1 MEEPFYKYFLW
12 QMGDKPFFFWGGGR
26 AGLHGGLMMSH
37 AKDGGVSQMHFP
49 VTSKLYNLEIIF
61 GNPEEIYT

>member
-1 MEEPFYKYFLW
+1 MADRGQTFFL
-12 QMGDKPFFFWGGGR
+12 GGGGGE

-37 AKDGGVSQMHFP
+37 AKDEGVSQMHFP

>member
-1 MEEPFYKYFLW
+1 MADRGQIFLFC
-12 QMGDKPFFFWGGGR
+12 FFLGGG
-26 AGLHGGLMMSH
+26 GGWSTWGLMMSH

>member
-1 MEEPFYKYFLW
+1 MADRGQTFFL
-12 QMGDKPFFFWGGGR
+12 GGE